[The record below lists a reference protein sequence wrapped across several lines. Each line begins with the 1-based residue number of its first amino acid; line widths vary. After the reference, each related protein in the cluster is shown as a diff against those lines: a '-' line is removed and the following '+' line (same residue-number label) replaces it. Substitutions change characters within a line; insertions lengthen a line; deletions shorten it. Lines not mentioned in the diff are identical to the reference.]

1 MRVVGEEQDHSAVG
15 YRRDD
20 EGKDNVCC
28 AHSLLQRINKKMQ
41 VQVNVSSLSGPPEPI
56 FLIES
61 HTALLGPDIQS
72 ESQGGTEENQD
83 HTSVQCCWWW
93 FSR

>member
-1 MRVVGEEQDHSAVG
+1 MRVVGEERDHCGVG

-20 EGKDNVCC
+20 EGKDNACC

-56 FLIES
+56 FLTES
-61 HTALLGPDIQS
+61 HTALLGPHIQS
-72 ESQGGTEENQD
+72 ESQGG
-83 HTSVQCCWWW
+83 
-93 FSR
+93 R